1 MYILSPPSVPLPPLS
16 LLSPSLFLSLS
27 LSLHLGHLRRQDI
40 WKWCV
45 VEAPASAFHFNKL
58 ESSQWIT
65 WYTIDGS
72 VRLLDEVGGLLFE
85 WCRYICV
92 WSETFLLLFDFSFI
106 ICFVLSFE
114 VTRVLNFNQKVLY
127 DKR

>member
-1 MYILSPPSVPLPPLS
+1 MYFLSLSLCSSPASLS
-16 LLSPSLFLSLS
+16 LLSPSLF

-72 VRLLDEVGGLLFE
+72 VRLLGEVGGLLFE

-92 WSETFLLLFDFSFI
+92 WSETFLLLFDLFSFI
-106 ICFVLSFE
+106 LLFVLFCLWDYTGFE
-114 VTRVLNFNQKVLY
+114 FQSESSVR
-127 DKR
+127 